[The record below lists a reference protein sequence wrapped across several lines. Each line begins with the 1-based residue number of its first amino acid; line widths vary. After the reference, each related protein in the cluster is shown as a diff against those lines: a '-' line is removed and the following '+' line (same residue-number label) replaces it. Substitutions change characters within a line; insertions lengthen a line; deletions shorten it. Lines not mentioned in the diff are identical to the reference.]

1 MDRIGIAASKMAKG
15 NIVLYNG
22 YVVLLTFLFAFF
34 VFVVAGAA
42 IMLALVIVGYIING
56 LLPQDLLKDW
66 NSIVAVCMVSLTVVV
81 GFFAAVA
88 LIRNF
93 SLDFSSKKIHPKD

>member
-1 MDRIGIAASKMAKG
+1 MDRIGIAASKIAKG
-15 NIVLYNG
+15 NIVLYNI
-22 YVVLLTFLFAFF
+22 YICILTFLFAFF
-34 VFVVAGAA
+34 IFVVAGAA
-42 IMLALVIVGYIING
+42 IMMALIIVGYIVNG

-66 NSIVAVCMVSLTVVV
+66 NKIISVCMVSLTVVV

-93 SLDFSSKKIHPKD
+93 KITLTGKKTVE